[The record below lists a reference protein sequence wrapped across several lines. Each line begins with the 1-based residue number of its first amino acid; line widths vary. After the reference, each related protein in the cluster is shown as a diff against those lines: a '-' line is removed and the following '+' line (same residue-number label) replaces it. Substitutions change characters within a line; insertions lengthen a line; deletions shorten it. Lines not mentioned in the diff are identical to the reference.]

1 MVVVPIRGDNAYIG
15 LAKQTSGQGVAAA
28 PTLFPRWLDGSSLE
42 FDTATSDV
50 WEGDGSRR
58 LSQVIKTRQ
67 SVKVKLVFNPRPVE
81 LGFVARATMGQNSD
95 SLVGPTDQGGTLNAG
110 VTGGTSTSIVVA
122 SGYIGGS
129 SLVTPAS
136 GSIQLAIGSAAGGTS
151 GYEVATFTLPATGT
165 GPWTLN
171 VAAGYNSGKI
181 KNTYASAS
189 PVNGISTIN
198 TSLTSAALA
207 NATTIVVG
215 NQLGISGTPIV
226 MLDPGLSTEE
236 IVTINASS
244 VTGTGPWTY
253 TLANS
258 GTLKYAHSSGAIVI
272 SPVGHTLTDQAD
284 GDYYTVEV
292 CIGGLS
298 GGAGPTLRVR
308 DCKVNSLKRSSK
320 AGELLTYE
328 VELQGIATTSTGAP
342 ATVTLENHSP
352 FFYTSGAWTLNGS
365 TTGDA
370 LQIDSFDITQKNNLD
385 TSIQTEAITLAAII
399 FGNVQVDVAIS
410 IVMQNANLINLTYF
424 GSASGTTD
432 AQAIGAG
439 SLIVTF
445 SQVDGFHSVQYTLS
459 TLHYTKTGVPQ
470 PKKDGKAFRIPISAS
485 SVSNAGANTYVLQ
498 EIIYNGQAQPY

>member
-1 MVVVPIRGDNAYIG
+1 MVVVPIRGDNAYVG
-15 LAKQTSGQGVAAA
+15 LAKQTSGQGIAAA
-28 PTLFPRWLDGSSLE
+28 PNVFPRWLDGSSLE
-42 FDTATSDV
+42 FNTSNSDV

-67 SVKVKLVFNPRPVE
+67 SVKIKLVFNPRPVE
-81 LGFVARATMGQNSD
+81 LGFVARAAMGQNSD
-95 SLVGPTDQGGTLNAG
+95 TLVAPADQGGTLNAG

-122 SGYIGGS
+122 SGYVGGA
-129 SLVTPAS
+129 SLVAPAT
-136 GSIQLAIGSAAGGTS
+136 GSIQLAVGSAAGGTS

-189 PVNGISTIN
+189 PVNGVSTIN
-198 TSLTSAALA
+198 TSLTSAATKG
-207 NATTIVVG
+207 ATTIVVG
-215 NQLGISGTPIV
+215 NQLGITGTPVV
-226 MLDPGLSTEE
+226 MIDPGLSTEE
-236 IVTINASS
+236 IVTINAGS

-253 TLANS
+253 TLNGGA
-258 GTLKYAHSSGAIVI
+258 TLQFAHSIGALVE
-272 SPVGHTLTDQAD
+272 SPVGHTLTDQYD
-284 GDYYTVEV
+284 GDYYTTEV

-328 VELQGIATTSTGAP
+328 VELEGIATTSTGAP
-342 ATVTLENHSP
+342 ATVTLENHNP
-352 FFYTSGAWTLNGS
+352 FFFTSGVWTLNGS
-365 TTGDA
+365 ATGDA
-370 LQIDSFDITQKNNLD
+370 LQIDSFDVTQKNNLD

-399 FGNVQVDVAIS
+399 FGNVQVDVALN

-424 GSASGTTD
+424 GSTAGAAD
-432 AQAIGAG
+432 AQAIGSG
-439 SLIVTF
+439 SLAVTF
-445 SQVDGFHSVQYTLS
+445 TQVDGFHSVQYTLT

-485 SVSNAGANTYVLQ
+485 SVSNQGANTFVLQ
-498 EIIYNGQAQPY
+498 EIISNGQTALY